1 MPKDLRTMDHISGLE
16 CSLLWSI
23 LLPYYI
29 LVPGSPPNFFADVI
43 HGMLVRES
51 ARVLERQLKLARLSF
66 FPPSFPI
73 LSSLFS
79 LFLASGSGS
88 GSGWVGEVGLGNIP
102 RFQVSSRWKKLPP
115 LSLLYAACAKWN
127 WRTRKQNGQTIGNK
141 R

>member
-23 LLPYYI
+23 LLP
-29 LVPGSPPNFFADVI
+29 SPPNFFADVI

-127 WRTRKQNGQTIGNK
+127 WRTRKQNGRTIGNK